1 MWGEGAGG
9 DRIPPD
15 LPKMLGEGAGG
26 DRIPPDPWK
35 MLEGAGRS
43 NLHQD
48 PQRKWEE
55 LLGNIRREAHP
66 TQGVAPDNYIPLEE
80 VAGMIVAGHTKLE
93 EGAIGLESKRDSVII
108 IKKKVI

>member
-1 MWGEGAGG
+1 MWGEEADG
-9 DRIPPD
+9 DRMHLVPWR
-15 LPKMLGEGAGG
+15 MSGVGAGG

-55 LLGNIRREAHP
+55 LLGNIHREAHP
-66 TQGVAPDNYIPLEE
+66 TQGAAPDNYIPLEE
-80 VAGMIVAGHTKLE
+80 VVGMIVAGHTKQE
-93 EGAIGLESKRDSVII
+93 EGATGLESKQDSVEF
-108 IKKKVI
+108 KKSDLI